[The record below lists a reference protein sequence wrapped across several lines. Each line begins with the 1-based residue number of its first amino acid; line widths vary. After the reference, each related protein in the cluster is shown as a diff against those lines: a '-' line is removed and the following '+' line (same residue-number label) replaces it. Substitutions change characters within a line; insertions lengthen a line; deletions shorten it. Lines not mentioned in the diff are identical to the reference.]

1 MIPYLLTQEKEPEKR
16 TIFFFHQKTMA
27 ARRKCGELKGN
38 EYQLRFLYQQKHPWK
53 VWWFGYAQ
61 ARSGTI
67 RRCSPIGVGVSFGG
81 FNTLVLAAWKP
92 VFC

>member
-38 EYQLRFLYQQKHPWK
+38 EYQLRFLYQQKHP
-53 VWWFGYAQ
+53 
-61 ARSGTI
+61 
-67 RRCSPIGVGVSFGG
+67 
-81 FNTLVLAAWKP
+81 
-92 VFC
+92 